1 MDSIVIH
8 PNNKKDLDLLQYLAQ
23 KMGLETQVLSQS
35 KKEDI
40 ALMKAIHE
48 NDAAENL
55 NLEDAVAYYQTLDKA
70 K

>member
-1 MDSIVIH
+1 MESIVIH

-23 KMGLETQVLSQS
+23 KMGLETQILSQS
-35 KKEDI
+35 EKEDI

-48 NDAAENL
+48 NDPAENL
-55 NLEDAVAYYQTLDKA
+55 NLEDAVAYYQTLNKT